1 VLRLPCLIPHEDKPV
16 AQRLA
21 IAVGHYLNI
30 KVLIM
35 RCVLEGL
42 KVVADTECLSW
53 IRIFPSR
60 ISDPESERF
69 WITDSGSVTFWYASG
84 SADPYS

>member
-1 VLRLPCLIPHEDKPV
+1 VLRLPCLIPHENKPV

-42 KVVADTECLSW
+42 KRKLR
-53 IRIFPSR
+53 IRNVYPGSEFFHPGSR
-60 ISDPESERF
+60 IPSQK
-69 WITDSGSVTFWYASG
+69 DSGSRIV
-84 SADPYS
+84 DQ